1 MPPRFDLLNGQ
12 IRGYYVGYKA
22 ANGSGHYVYK
32 TVTPSILSDSPYT
45 LILSALQP
53 FTEYAIILQAF
64 NSVGAGPRSDE
75 IFVSTFES
83 SPSGAPSDIKCEAM
97 SSTSLKISWNP
108 LVPPKSNGN
117 LLGYR
122 VRYNSIKLTGISG
135 GATSSIGNNRGKLS
149 PVTVKMNEVDA
160 LTTHLTLSN
169 LYKFTNYSI
178 AMSAFTRVGEGP
190 KSTDVI
196 CCTLQDTPM
205 PPAAVKAAFASSD
218 SIILSWLPP
227 KSPNGIV
234 KTYTIYRKSHPK
246 NETASPTTA
255 ADAKNKAVTFTVP
268 AHVDS
273 FTATQLTKRQV
284 HSFWVTASTSVG
296 EGEASQIVSMSLD
309 QETGK
314 LEYFLSPLSLS
325 LSSLIS
331 VKRCQCFPISFSCS
345 LASFIRAVS

>member
-22 ANGSGHYVYK
+22 VNGSGHYVYK

-83 SPSGAPSDIKCEAM
+83 SPSGAPTDIKCEAI
-97 SSTSLKISWNP
+97 SSTSLKISWHP
-108 LVPPKSNGN
+108 LQAPKTNGN

-122 VRYNSIKLTGISG
+122 VRYNTIKLTNSMTGSL
-135 GATSSIGNNRGKLS
+135 SINKNANDRGKLS

-160 LTTHLTLSN
+160 SSTHMTLFN
-169 LYKFTNYSI
+169 LSKFTNYSI

-190 KSTDVI
+190 KSIDVI

-205 PPAAVKAAFASSD
+205 PPAAVKAAFASPD

-234 KTYTIYRKSHPK
+234 KTYTIYRKSLDK
-246 NETASPTTA
+246 NETTSSSTSSSL
-255 ADAKNKAVTFTVP
+255 DGKSKAVTFTVP

-314 LEYFLSPLSLS
+314 FKYFLSLFSLFFHAMS
-325 LSSLIS
+325 MFHYFFFLFT
-331 VKRCQCFPISFSCS
+331 CFAHSCCE
-345 LASFIRAVS
+345 LD